1 MKAVNLLPADRQTA
15 TASAG
20 LDAGR
25 RNLLIVCAV
34 VGVLVIVGLSVVVW
48 SSGSSLSQKRDELA
62 SIQSQIQSTSSAT
75 SLASATGTRKATVI
89 GLVANRLSWD
99 QFLGTLSKVMPEDVW
114 LQSLQSTT
122 AGAAVT
128 LASNQAAAVA
138 ASTAPA
144 TTTTTSSTSAP
155 PPAPA
160 PAPTGGTFTISGYT
174 YSQPSVARMMR
185 RLDLVPWLTGITL
198 VSSAKSSVG
207 ATTVF
212 QFSVSAS
219 VISPESTP

>member
-1 MKAVNLLPADRQTA
+1 MKAVNLLPADRQT
-15 TASAG
+15 TSASAG

-25 RNLLIVCAV
+25 RNVLIVCAV
-34 VGVLVIVGLSVVVW
+34 VGVLVIVGLSLVVW
-48 SSGSSLSQKRDELA
+48 SSGSSLNQKRDELA

-75 SLASATGTRKATVI
+75 NLASATGTRKATVL
-89 GLVANRLSWD
+89 GLVANRLPWD

-122 AGAAVT
+122 GGAAVK

-138 ASTAPA
+138 ASAPA
-144 TTTTTSSTSAP
+144 TTTTTSSTSTP

-160 PAPTGGTFTISGYT
+160 PAPAGGTFTISGYT

-207 ATTVF
+207 ATTVV